1 MGRLGCG
8 RCGVID
14 EARGGGKSGNKSG
27 ASQKGFFEAAKNID
41 CGSAPDFDELRALLE
56 AHCRHATTELPPGKP
71 GVRWAADFLA
81 TLPGACCRRL
91 PDVVTTGPKVFEFL
105 VGQGFFAAMP
115 SPRLVPQVLGL
126 VAGVSPLL
134 QARSS
139 RQWALWLA
147 RVHDTGSPLMAAVRK
162 KTPSYQLGVSMPAPA
177 GPPLRA
183 TQIRDERDRLAADLA
198 AASAENGRQQVAL
211 DEAFDERDR
220 LAVELAIAAERERGA
235 GATAD
240 AERDRL
246 AGELRAAVERERE
259 AVSAAAAD
267 SALLKQMQDKY
278 DRFAAEL
285 AALHVD
291 YERMFKA
298 LAGAQETAKQRSAEH
313 ELLARVLA
321 DEKRTSELLRGE
333 LAKLRGEQSERGAP
347 SRSDKEVP
355 DALTAVRQVLA
366 EYQAAR
372 HRREQRSAGV
382 GAGKLPGEEL
392 LVEADAARRQA
403 LAVADALR
411 VENSEL
417 RAERDGLRGRCGE
430 LESELQARTGTDALE
445 VRVEKAERALVSVR
459 ADLAAARR
467 GAEALTERLDRKRI
481 LVHSLQKMMEA
492 QEIEL
497 AAANAELAQRKSGMT
512 SLILVALAREQAK
525 QTVRDAQARR
535 APLDED

>member
-1 MGRLGCG
+1 MGQLGCG

-41 CGSAPDFDELRALLE
+41 RGSATDFDELRALLE
-56 AHCRHATTELPPGKP
+56 AHRRHATTELPPGKP

-81 TLPGACCRRL
+81 ALPGACCRRL
-91 PDVVTTGPKVFEFL
+91 PDVVTTGPKIFEFL

-134 QARSS
+134 QVRSS

-147 RVHDTGSPLMAAVRK
+147 RVHDTGSPLMAAIRK
-162 KTPSYQLGVSMPAPA
+162 KTPSYQLGVTTPAPA

-183 TQIRDERDRLAADLA
+183 TQIRDERDRLAADLEV
-198 AASAENGRQQVAL
+198 ASAENGRRQVAL
-211 DEAFDERDR
+211 AEASDERDR
-220 LAVELAIAAERERGA
+220 LAVELATATEREQRA
-235 GATAD
+235 VATAD

-246 AGELRAAVERERE
+246 AAELRAAVERERE
-259 AVSAAAAD
+259 AVSAAATD

-278 DRFAAEL
+278 DTFAAEL
-285 AALHVD
+285 AAFHVD

-313 ELLARVLA
+313 DLLARVLA

-333 LAKLRGEQSERGAP
+333 LAKLRGDQ
-347 SRSDKEVP
+347 EVP

-372 HRREQRSAGV
+372 HRREQRNAGV

-417 RAERDGLRGRCGE
+417 RAEREGLRGRCGE

-445 VRVEKAERALVSVR
+445 VRVEKAERALATAR

-467 GAEALTERLDRKRI
+467 GADVLTERLDRKRN

-492 QEIEL
+492 QELEL
-497 AAANAELAQRKSGMT
+497 AATNAELAQRKTGTT
-512 SLILVALAREQAK
+512 SLLLVALAREQAK
-525 QTVRDAQARR
+525 QIVRDAQAKR
-535 APLDED
+535 APLNED

>member
-1 MGRLGCG
+1 
-8 RCGVID
+8 
-14 EARGGGKSGNKSG
+14 
-27 ASQKGFFEAAKNID
+27 
-41 CGSAPDFDELRALLE
+41 
-56 AHCRHATTELPPGKP
+56 
-71 GVRWAADFLA
+71 
-81 TLPGACCRRL
+81 
-91 PDVVTTGPKVFEFL
+91 
-105 VGQGFFAAMP
+105 
-115 SPRLVPQVLGL
+115 
-126 VAGVSPLL
+126 
-134 QARSS
+134 
-139 RQWALWLA
+139 
-147 RVHDTGSPLMAAVRK
+147 
-162 KTPSYQLGVSMPAPA
+162 
-177 GPPLRA
+177 
-183 TQIRDERDRLAADLA
+183 
-198 AASAENGRQQVAL
+198 
-211 DEAFDERDR
+211 
-220 LAVELAIAAERERGA
+220 
-235 GATAD
+235 
-240 AERDRL
+240 
-246 AGELRAAVERERE
+246 
-259 AVSAAAAD
+259 
-267 SALLKQMQDKY
+267 
-278 DRFAAEL
+278 
-285 AALHVD
+285 
-291 YERMFKA
+291 
-298 LAGAQETAKQRSAEH
+298 
-313 ELLARVLA
+313 
-321 DEKRTSELLRGE
+321 
-333 LAKLRGEQSERGAP
+333 
-347 SRSDKEVP
+347 
-355 DALTAVRQVLA
+355 LA